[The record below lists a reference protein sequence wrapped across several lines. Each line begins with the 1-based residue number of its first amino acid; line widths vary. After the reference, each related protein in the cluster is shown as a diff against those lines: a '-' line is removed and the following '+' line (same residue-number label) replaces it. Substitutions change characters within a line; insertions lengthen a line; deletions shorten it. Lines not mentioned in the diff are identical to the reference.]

1 MSYLLRLFSA
11 VEAIFIV
18 LLGFIFYI
26 ALQSGDLIVI
36 ILSFTLLSVLVV
48 YSALRR
54 ETSVFSS

>member
-48 YSALRR
+48 YGALRR

>member
-18 LLGFIFYI
+18 LLGYIFYI
-26 ALQSGDLIVI
+26 ALQSGDLMVI

-54 ETSVFSS
+54 QTAVLSS